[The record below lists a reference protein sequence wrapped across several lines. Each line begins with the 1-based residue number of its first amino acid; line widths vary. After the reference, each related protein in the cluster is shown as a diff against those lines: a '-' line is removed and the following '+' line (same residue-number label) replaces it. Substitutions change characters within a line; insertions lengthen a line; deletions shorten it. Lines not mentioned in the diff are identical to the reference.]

1 MLKLGNGWREGGRR
15 ISVLGL
21 LAALVALSSG
31 DIRAQAPAG
40 DIPSINA
47 KVTSLRFFE
56 GPPAPHVVPRERRK
70 YGHRF
75 ERSNTRLIFW
85 ELNLTHPASA
95 RRIHYT
101 IEAEWF
107 SPSALNQGKRIRTQ
121 AFVQLNWTWS
131 YWTDGAQITSF
142 WKTIKKTGQ
151 VYRKEE
157 LWAVGPYRVNIYVGG
172 TKVAS
177 GAFEIIDGKPSA
189 DDSSSST
196 AADRDKKAAEAAY
209 KEAHQL
215 TDQLKFREAIPQ
227 LDKAI
232 RLDPELLS
240 AYALRG
246 YSYNGVGNLENRPEY
261 RRRAIEDYTTAIQKS
276 LKSGVRRPGLYNSR
290 GGVYMG
296 LNENQRALQD
306 YNEAIKMDPKY
317 VTAISNRGEL
327 RRHMGDLD
335 GSIADLTRVIQ
346 LEPKVGAR
354 YCQRGLTWLRKAQE
368 VEGENDFRRC
378 AELDP
383 KTRQEYTKYI
393 NKIREE
399 QRRKP

>member
-1 MLKLGNGWREGGRR
+1 
-15 ISVLGL
+15 
-21 LAALVALSSG
+21 
-31 DIRAQAPAG
+31 
-40 DIPSINA
+40 
-47 KVTSLRFFE
+47 
-56 GPPAPHVVPRERRK
+56 VPRERRK

-85 ELNLTHPASA
+85 ELNLTHSA
-95 RRIHYT
+95 ATRRIHYT

-107 SPSALNQGKRIRTQ
+107 SPGAQNQGKRVRTQ
-121 AFVQLNWTWS
+121 AVVQPKWTWS
-131 YWTDGAQITSF
+131 YWTDGAQITSY
-142 WKTIKKTGQ
+142 WKTINKSGQ

-157 LWAVGPYRVNIYVGG
+157 LWSVGAYRVDIYVGG

-177 GAFEIIDGKPSA
+177 GGFEIIDGKASA
-189 DDSSSST
+189 GDNSPAT
-196 AADRDKKAAEAAY
+196 TGDRDQQAAEAAY
-209 KEAHQL
+209 KEADRL
-215 TDQLKFREAIPQ
+215 TSQLKFRDALPY

-232 RLDPELLS
+232 RLNPEFLS
-240 AYALRG
+240 AYAARG
-246 YSYNGVGNLENRPEY
+246 YAYSAIGNIEDKREY
-261 RRRAIEDYTTAIQKS
+261 RRRAIEDYTTAIEKG
-276 LKSGVRRPGLYNSR
+276 LKRDARHPRWYNSR
-290 GGVYMG
+290 GAAYVG
-296 LNENQRALQD
+296 LNENQRALHD

-327 RRHMGDLD
+327 RRHIGDLD

-368 VEGENDFRRC
+368 LEGENDFRRC

-383 KTRQEYTKYI
+383 KTRQEYAKYI